1 MERKDYL
8 VLVNKQN
15 KLPDNWE
22 EIAEF
27 VEVKN
32 SFGKIL
38 KIEKETLEKFNE
50 LRKDLLSEWVDIQL
64 DSVYRSLS
72 TQNQLFEE
80 FKEKYWEEYASKY
93 AAPAGYSE
101 HHTWLAVDICI
112 KKENWEIISENH
124 EMIVELEIFAKIHKK
139 LADHGFILRYLDG
152 KDDITWYSYEPRHL
166 RYIWDVGIA
175 KEIMEKWLTL
185 EEYLNNIKK

>member
-50 LRKDLLSEWVDIQL
+50 LRKDLLSQ
-64 DSVYRSLS
+64 
-72 TQNQLFEE
+72 
-80 FKEKYWEEYASKY
+80 
-93 AAPAGYSE
+93 
-101 HHTWLAVDICI
+101 
-112 KKENWEIISENH
+112 
-124 EMIVELEIFAKIHKK
+124 
-139 LADHGFILRYLDG
+139 
-152 KDDITWYSYEPRHL
+152 
-166 RYIWDVGIA
+166 
-175 KEIMEKWLTL
+175 
-185 EEYLNNIKK
+185 

>member
-93 AAPAGYSE
+93 IGRSTITYD
-101 HHTWLAVDICI
+101 V
-112 KKENWEIISENH
+112 
-124 EMIVELEIFAKIHKK
+124 
-139 LADHGFILRYLDG
+139 LRIG
-152 KDDITWYSYEPRHL
+152 W
-166 RYIWDVGIA
+166 
-175 KEIMEKWLTL
+175 
-185 EEYLNNIKK
+185 

>member
-50 LRKDLLSEWVDIQL
+50 LRKDLLSE
-64 DSVYRSLS
+64 
-72 TQNQLFEE
+72 
-80 FKEKYWEEYASKY
+80 
-93 AAPAGYSE
+93 
-101 HHTWLAVDICI
+101 
-112 KKENWEIISENH
+112 
-124 EMIVELEIFAKIHKK
+124 
-139 LADHGFILRYLDG
+139 
-152 KDDITWYSYEPRHL
+152 
-166 RYIWDVGIA
+166 
-175 KEIMEKWLTL
+175 
-185 EEYLNNIKK
+185 

>member
-15 KLPDNWE
+15 KLPDNWG

-50 LRKDLLSEWVDIQL
+50 LRSDLLSEWVDIEL
-64 DSVYRSLS
+64 DSVYRSFS
-72 TQNQLFEE
+72 IQNQFFEE
-80 FKEKYWEEYASKY
+80 FKEKYGIEYASKY

-101 HHTWLAVDICI
+101 HHTWLAIDICI

-139 LADHGFILRYLDG
+139 LADYWFILRYLDG

-175 KEIMEKWLTL
+175 NEIMKKWLTL